1 MKILQKAW
9 KIPFA
14 CVGSL
19 ILGAALC
26 EQAWGQPMQASAG
39 YDYPSKPIRVIV
51 PFPPG
56 GGADAI
62 TRAVTQ
68 AVASENGW
76 TFVIEN
82 RSGAGGSI
90 GVGIAA
96 KSEPDGYTLVMGQTG
111 NLIISPLLYADQS
124 YDTQRDLQPISLIAE
139 SPYIIVASA
148 ATPYRTMAEVL
159 IAAKAAPGKLNI
171 GSSGNGTLGH
181 IFVMLLQGISGAQ
194 LQYVPYRGVAQALV
208 DVMAG
213 TVELYAAGI
222 PNVKGLI
229 EQGKLRLLAV
239 AARER
244 FADLPDVPTL
254 VESGLAGA
262 EADSF
267 HGLLAPQGTPDA
279 VIAKLGTAFVRALQ
293 RPDLVRRLTDEGAVV
308 VASTPEQFAR
318 RIRDDAARWGGV
330 IRSTGFRLD

>member
-1 MKILQKAW
+1 MKILQKSWCAS
-9 KIPFA
+9 
-14 CVGSL
+14 V
-19 ILGAALC
+19 LGCGVCLVLG
-26 EQAWGQPMQASAG
+26 QAWGQNTAPTAAAN
-39 YDYPSKPIRVIV
+39 YPDKSIRVIV
-51 PFPPG
+51 PFLPG

-62 TRAVTQ
+62 ARAVTQ
-68 AVASENGW
+68 AVANENGW

-111 NLIISPLLYADQS
+111 NLITTPLLQTDPS

-139 SPYIIVASA
+139 SPYIIVASS
-148 ATPYRTMAEVL
+148 ATALDTMAEVVA
-159 IAAKAAPGKLNI
+159 AAKVAPGALNI

-181 IFVMLLQGISGAQ
+181 IFVMLLQRISGVQ

-213 TVELYAAGI
+213 TVEMYAAGI

-229 EQGKLRLLAV
+229 EQGKLRPLAV
-239 AARER
+239 AATQR
-244 FADLPDVPTL
+244 FTDLPDVPTL
-254 VESGLAGA
+254 AEAGLAGA

-267 HGLLAPQGTPDA
+267 HGLLAPKGTPDA
-279 VIAKLGTAFVRALQ
+279 IIAKLSAAFVRALQ
-293 RPDLVRRLTDEGAVV
+293 QPDLRRRLTDEGAVV

-318 RIRDDAARWGGV
+318 RIEQDKERWGEV
-330 IRSTGFRLD
+330 IRATGFRLD

>member
-1 MKILQKAW
+1 MKILQKLWCAR
-9 KIPFA
+9 
-14 CVGSL
+14 V
-19 ILGAALC
+19 LGCGVCLVLG
-26 EQAWGQPMQASAG
+26 QAVWGQNTVPAAEN
-39 YDYPSKPIRVIV
+39 YPDKPIRVIV

-62 TRAVTQ
+62 ARAVTQ

-111 NLIISPLLYADQS
+111 NLITTPLLQTDQS

-139 SPYIIVASA
+139 SPYIIVASS
-148 ATPYRTMAEVL
+148 ATALDTMAEVVA
-159 IAAKAAPGKLNI
+159 AAKAAPGTLNI

-181 IFVMLLQGISGAQ
+181 IFVMLLQRVSGVQ
-194 LQYVPYRGVAQALV
+194 LQYVPYRGVSQALV

-213 TVELYAAGI
+213 TVEMYAAGI

-229 EQGKLRLLAV
+229 EQGKLRPLAV
-239 AARER
+239 AATRR
-244 FADLPDVPTL
+244 FTDLPDVPTL
-254 VESGLAGA
+254 AEAGLAGA

-267 HGLLAPQGTPDA
+267 HGLLAPKGTPDA
-279 VIAKLGTAFVRALQ
+279 VIVKLSAAFGRALQ
-293 RPDLVRRLTDEGAVV
+293 QPDLRRRLTDEGAVV

-318 RIRDDAARWGGV
+318 RIQQDKERWGQV
-330 IRSTGFRLD
+330 IRATGFRLD

>member
-1 MKILQKAW
+1 MGLAVW
-9 KIPFA
+9 
-14 CVGSL
+14 GL
-19 ILGAALC
+19 
-26 EQAWGQPMQASAG
+26 AWGQQTTPATAIE
-39 YDYPSKPIRVIV
+39 YPDKSIRVIV

-62 TRAVTQ
+62 ARAVTQ
-68 AVASENGW
+68 AVARENGW

-96 KSEPDGYTLVMGQTG
+96 KAEPDGYTLVLGQTG
-111 NLIISPLLYADQS
+111 NLIISPLLYADLP

-148 ATPYRTMAEVL
+148 ATPYRTMAEV
-159 IAAKAAPGKLNI
+159 IAAAKAAPETLNI

-181 IFVMLLQGISGAQ
+181 IFVMLLQRISGVQ
-194 LQYVPYRGVAQALV
+194 WQYVPYRGVAQALV

-229 EQGKLRLLAV
+229 DQGKLRPLAV
-239 AARER
+239 AATER

-254 VESGLAGA
+254 GEAGLAGA

-267 HGLLAPQGTPDA
+267 HGLLAPKGTPEA
-279 VIAKLGTAFVRALQ
+279 IIVKLAAAFGRALQ
-293 RPDLVRRLTDEGAVV
+293 EPGLRRRLTDEGAVV

-318 RIRDDAARWGGV
+318 RIEEDKVRWGEV
-330 IRSTGFRLD
+330 VRATGLRLE